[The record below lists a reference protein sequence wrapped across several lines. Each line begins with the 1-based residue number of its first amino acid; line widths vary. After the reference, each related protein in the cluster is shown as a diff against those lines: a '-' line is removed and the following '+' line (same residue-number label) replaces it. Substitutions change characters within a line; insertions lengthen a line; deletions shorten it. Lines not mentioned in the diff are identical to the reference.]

1 MTTLTGII
9 AIYHADGGPIG
20 EAKYVLGKLLGRAHC
35 SLCDITHS
43 PVRRKPAWDA
53 MVQRLGI
60 PVQLLHL
67 NELPPDVERFTAGS
81 GTPVVLGRT
90 ASDGLVVL
98 LDPDALELAHGSVER
113 FEQALLASLQELGAR
128 TEQERSSTAG

>member
-1 MTTLTGII
+1 MTLTEII

-35 SLCDITHS
+35 ALCDITHS

-67 NELPPDVERFTAGS
+67 NELPLDVERFAAGS

-90 ASDGLVVL
+90 ASDDFVVL
-98 LDPDALELAHGSVER
+98 LDPDVLELAHGSVER
-113 FEQALLASLQELGAR
+113 FEQALRAALQDLRGPTEPAR
-128 TEQERSSTAG
+128 SATAG